1 MSGFPF
7 FQSTSK
13 GNPTIPL
20 LCYNHI
26 QVFPVHPEITI
37 SLINPTQGFQMPKQ
51 KFFPHP
57 LFILQHVLD
66 FFKQNLSQKEVEEEE
81 GIS

>member
-1 MSGFPF
+1 
-7 FQSTSK
+7 
-13 GNPTIPL
+13 
-20 LCYNHI
+20 
-26 QVFPVHPEITI
+26 V
-37 SLINPTQGFQMPKQ
+37 INPTQGFHIPKQ
-51 KFFPHP
+51 EFFPHP